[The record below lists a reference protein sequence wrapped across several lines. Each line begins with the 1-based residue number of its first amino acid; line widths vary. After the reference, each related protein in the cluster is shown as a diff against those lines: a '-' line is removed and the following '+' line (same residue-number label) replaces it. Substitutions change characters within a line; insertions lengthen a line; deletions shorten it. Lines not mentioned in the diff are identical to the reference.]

1 MFLGRG
7 SLDIV
12 KIPYLYTMNIILFL
26 LYVMW
31 IGFALLKTIP
41 TFILIP
47 CMFIVGLLSGL

>member
-26 LYVMW
+26 LYVIW
-31 IGFALLKTIP
+31 IGFALLKTIS